1 MDEKKACGLHC
12 TKINNISV
20 KFGNDVILKNVS
32 IHIHCGELTVII
44 GRNGAGKST
53 LLKAILGEVEHK
65 GNIIFTDEKDN
76 LTKKIKIGYVPQ
88 KLNIEKHM
96 PATVFDMF
104 ASCISYIPVF
114 MKKDKKIYKEIKEH
128 LKIFGVDRLIDKSI
142 GDLSG
147 GELQRVL
154 IAMAT
159 KPIPNLLILD
169 EPVSGIDKNGIR
181 DFYQILNRLKA
192 EYDMSIILV
201 SHDLE
206 LANQYADR
214 VILLDKEVIKEGT
227 PQEVFESL
235 EFKNRFGETLIP
247 FEFINYTFMK
257 NALIAII
264 LVSPVFAILGT
275 MIVNNKMAFFSDA
288 LGHSAICGIAI
299 GTLLGISNVNI
310 SVIFFAVIF
319 ALLLNW
325 VKNKTTYGADTI
337 ISVFSSIAIALGL
350 AILAQSGSFNK
361 YSSYLVGDI
370 LSITNVEIVYLFLT
384 FISVLCFWYF
394 TFNKLNVI
402 SINTSLAKSRGIN
415 IKLIDNIFVVLIAI
429 IVMISIRWIGILL
442 INSLLILPA
451 ASSRNI
457 AKNMRTYHLFSIII
471 SLFSGVLGLILSYYY
486 NIPTGPMIV
495 IISGAIYFV
504 TFAIKRNR

>member
-96 PATVFDMF
+96 PTTVFDMF

-114 MKKDKKIYKEIKEH
+114 IKKDKKIYKEIKEH

-235 EFKNRFGETLIP
+235 EFKNRFGEL
-247 FEFINYTFMK
+247 
-257 NALIAII
+257 
-264 LVSPVFAILGT
+264 
-275 MIVNNKMAFFSDA
+275 
-288 LGHSAICGIAI
+288 
-299 GTLLGISNVNI
+299 
-310 SVIFFAVIF
+310 
-319 ALLLNW
+319 
-325 VKNKTTYGADTI
+325 
-337 ISVFSSIAIALGL
+337 
-350 AILAQSGSFNK
+350 
-361 YSSYLVGDI
+361 
-370 LSITNVEIVYLFLT
+370 
-384 FISVLCFWYF
+384 
-394 TFNKLNVI
+394 
-402 SINTSLAKSRGIN
+402 
-415 IKLIDNIFVVLIAI
+415 
-429 IVMISIRWIGILL
+429 
-442 INSLLILPA
+442 
-451 ASSRNI
+451 
-457 AKNMRTYHLFSIII
+457 
-471 SLFSGVLGLILSYYY
+471 
-486 NIPTGPMIV
+486 
-495 IISGAIYFV
+495 
-504 TFAIKRNR
+504 